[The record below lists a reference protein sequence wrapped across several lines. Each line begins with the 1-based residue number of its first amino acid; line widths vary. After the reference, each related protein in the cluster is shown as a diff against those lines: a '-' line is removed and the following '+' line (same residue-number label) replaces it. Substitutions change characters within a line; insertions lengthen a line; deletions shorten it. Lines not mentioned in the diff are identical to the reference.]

1 MAQIIARRT
10 AAGEARYDVRI
21 RIGDRVVTRT
31 FRRRRDADSY
41 AKTVEADRLR
51 GVAVDPRGQALPFAR
66 LAEEWLASN
75 PSKRPSTLARDEAI
89 VRHHLTPTLGSRTLG
104 SLAPRDI
111 QALVSTWAE
120 TYAPATVQRHYTCLQ
135 AICSAAVAADY
146 IARSPCRG
154 IKLPRSDG
162 PAGRAVT
169 PEEVVTLAEGM
180 EPADA
185 TMTYVGAVLGLRWG
199 ECAGLRVRNL
209 DFAGRTLEVAEQR
222 TRGLKGAMVTGP
234 PKSRAGVRTLS
245 VPSALMELLADHLA
259 RRGLTAGDPDAYVFT
274 TPAGTPLHYSNW
286 RSRVWLPGCRAAG
299 LPGLRFHD
307 LRGAAATTLVAEGV
321 DVKTAQTRL
330 GHASPMVTL
339 ALYARATTLAH
350 RAAADR
356 LGNRFFPGPRDGR
369 AMEEPDLQET
379 APAQGL

>member
-1 MAQIIARRT
+1 MAQIISRRT
-10 AAGEARYDVRI
+10 ADGEARYDVRV
-21 RIGDRVVTRT
+21 RIANRVVPRT

-41 AKTVEADRLR
+41 AKTIEADRLR
-51 GVAVDPRGQALPFAR
+51 GIAVDPRGQALPFAGF
-66 LAEEWLASN
+66 AEEWLASN
-75 PSKRPSTLARDEAI
+75 PSKRPSTLVRDEAI
-89 VRHHLTPTLGSRTLG
+89 VRRHLTPALAARTLG

-154 IKLPRSDG
+154 INLPRSDG

-169 PEEVVTLAEGM
+169 PEEVATLAEGM

-185 TMTYVGAVLGLRWG
+185 TMTFVGAVLGPTWG
-199 ECAGLRVRNL
+199 ECAGLRVRHL
-209 DFAGRTLEVAEQR
+209 DFAGRTLQVAEQH
-222 TRGLKGAMVTGP
+222 TRGQKGAMVTGP

-245 VPSALMELLADHLA
+245 VPSALMDLLADHLA
-259 RRGLTAGDPDAYVFT
+259 RRGVTSDDADAYVFT
-274 TPAGTPLHYSNW
+274 TSAGAPLQYSNR

-299 LPGLRFHD
+299 MQGLRFHD
-307 LRGAAATTLVAEGV
+307 LRGVAATTLVAEGV

-339 ALYARATTLAH
+339 ALYARSTTVTDK
-350 RAAADR
+350 AAADR
-356 LGNRFFPGPRDGR
+356 LGSRFFPGPRDGR
-369 AMEEPDLQET
+369 AMEVRELQDT
-379 APAQGL
+379 TPAQGL